1 MVEDGGDIVESIE
14 ALEKPAAEGALD
26 AREGVAAVDEVA
38 SADVGIE
45 GFAGGMDGQGVEV
58 VAEDFCAEVLLC
70 RQPGHARQVLQGQT
84 VLDPAE
90 CLLNSPAGV
99 IERAELVS
107 GVGVEI
113 QERGHED
120 THLLAEH
127 LANEAHLAGRCGD
140 FVIER
145 ILFAGGGQG
154 HDLLGEAGS
163 TEGSDGAE
171 IEAVRSHAEVASSL
185 RQGGEEPVGWVTAI
199 KHQDVVV
206 AQFVE
211 VLEEHLALTDV
222 GRIQLGGEGHF
233 DPWQVQRE
241 ADGIDHV
248 ASERLAVTGLAEQ
261 GQAQDRRIAGNDAQ
275 PVPQWKAELLID
287 QSEELI
293 VEKSESGG
301 RHLLPGLGKGLRGD
315 FSQQVGAVRQI
326 GEERVQFRLHF
337 RRVSAEQAGHQAG
350 KTENAGPRKG
360 FLRKPSLKEKRL
372 RNKMLG
378 ERVNDVDIKI
388 AEYKILHPYQG
399 DTYFALCSTSAQA
412 ASQSAYRF
420 MRIGC

>member
-26 AREGVAAVDEVA
+26 SREGVAAVDEVA
-38 SADVGIE
+38 SAGVGIE
-45 GFAGGMDGQGVEV
+45 GFAGDMDGQGVEV
-58 VAEDFCAEVLLC
+58 VAEDLCAEVLLC
-70 RQPGHARQVLQGQT
+70 RQPRHAGQVLQGQT

-90 CLLNSPAGV
+90 GLLNSPSGV
-99 IERAELVS
+99 IECPELVS
-107 GVGVEI
+107 GVGVEV

-120 THLLAEH
+120 ADLLAEH
-127 LANEAHLAGRCGD
+127 LANEAYFAGRCGN
-140 FVIER
+140 FVVER
-145 ILFAGGGQG
+145 ILFARGGQG
-154 HDLLGEAGS
+154 HDLLDEPGS
-163 TEGSDGAE
+163 AEGSDGAE
-171 IEAVRSHAEVASSL
+171 IEAVGTHAEVASSL

-206 AQFVE
+206 TQFVE
-211 VLEEHLALTDV
+211 VLEEHLTLADV

-241 ADGIDHV
+241 ADGIDHM
-248 ASERLAVTGLAEQ
+248 ASERLAVAGLAEQ
-261 GQAQDRRIAGNDAQ
+261 GQAQDGRIAGHHAQ

-287 QSEELI
+287 QGEELI
-293 VEKSESGG
+293 VEQSESGG
-301 RHLLPGLGKGLRGD
+301 RHLLPGLRKGLRGD

-372 RNKMLG
+372 RNKILR

-388 AEYKILHPYQG
+388 AAYKILHPYQG
-399 DTYFALCSTSAQA
+399 DTYFALCSPSAQA